1 MRLRSCIAIG
11 LLVAGTVTAAR
22 AEVIVTFDH
31 PETYTDAALYGDLG
45 PGARDPALQGIR
57 RHLEQLGAR
66 YLGAGQKLKVDVLDL
81 DLAGRFEPIRP
92 LAHDTRILRDI
103 TWPRV
108 TLRYTLEVDGVIRA
122 ADMVTLADQRYR
134 ARPSV
139 YQPNDPLRY
148 EKAMLDDWF
157 RARFVEPRPA
167 AR

>member
-1 MRLRSCIAIG
+1 MRLQGCIAIG
-11 LLVAGTVTAAR
+11 LLVATATAAR
-22 AEVIVTFDH
+22 AEVIVTYDH

-66 YLGAGQKLKVDVLDL
+66 YLGAGQSLKVDVLDL

-103 TWPRV
+103 TWPRI
-108 TLRYTLEVDGVIRA
+108 TLRYSLEVNGVVRA
-122 ADMVTLADQRYR
+122 TETVTLVDQRYR